1 MPCSNS
7 ISKTPGSP
15 TSGTGYAVRLTN
27 QAIRCDQARLLSR
40 LQGNYGCPVI
50 QSNKSAIYSSILE
63 QEAATGCQGLPPG
76 TSSNPGAGDG
86 FNSSS
91 LNSSALITANN
102 LALPSVGVPSS
113 VLTQRIQQQTILN
126 ATAANATNPAARF
139 SMYDRIIVPLPCIPT
154 YPNTAIP
161 QPSKNPI
168 CHIWPGT

>member
-15 TSGTGYAVRLTN
+15 TSGTGYAVRLTQ

-40 LQGNYGCPVI
+40 LQETYTCSVT
-50 QSNKSAIYSSILE
+50 QSNKSAVYSSILE
-63 QEAATGCQGLPPG
+63 QEAATSCQGLSSGSSALVTANILASPG
-76 TSSNPGAGDG
+76 TS
-86 FNSSS
+86 
-91 LNSSALITANN
+91 
-102 LALPSVGVPSS
+102 VPSS

-126 ATAANATNPAARF
+126 ATAATATNPAARF
-139 SMYDRIIVPLPCIPT
+139 SMYDRTIVPLPCIPT